1 MAYGSVN
8 TPGASASTLDAVQ
21 TRVERRDKALTGK
34 ETLTG
39 GTDPTAQTQ
48 GQVGQAYL
56 NTTTGKEFL
65 CTAVTEEGAV
75 WQEKLTGGTDPTAQ
89 TAAQVGQVYI
99 NTATGQEFVCT
110 AVTEEGTAWEERTIP
125 QIKLDIFAAGES
137 PPEDTKLL
145 WIDTDP
151 SGGGL
156 KYHNGAR
163 WVHVPVA
170 YT

>member
-8 TPGASASTLDAVQ
+8 TPGASERKVKALQ
-21 TRVERRDKALTGK
+21 TRVESLEKSLIG
-34 ETLTG
+34 
-39 GTDPTAQTQ
+39 
-48 GQVGQAYL
+48 
-56 NTTTGKEFL
+56 
-65 CTAVTEEGAV
+65 
-75 WQEKLTGGTDPTAQ
+75 QEKLTGGTDPTAQ

-156 KYHNGAR
+156 KYHNAAG